1 MAKVNAS
8 KQNGNRLNIGSYS
21 EQELLK
27 FLFQLYRENKNGQIV
42 ELASSIKDRY
52 PQNSK
57 ILDLLAASYSALG
70 YPNQSVSLFKESL
83 NIDPSA
89 AATYYNLGTELN
101 KIEHY
106 NEAIENFKLAIE
118 FHQGFSQAHNNLG
131 LALAGLGRDSE
142 AVESYQIAAD
152 LDPHNTEINYNRGL
166 SLLALNN
173 IEEAAHHFKKHNT
186 EKSESY
192 LLRCYYLL
200 NNRELFEAQLQNI
213 LDKGFANAI
222 IGAVCGDAGLAFNKS
237 IENPFC
243 SKPMEF
249 ILTGD
254 IIAKYAFGKNL
265 LKEIN
270 GILTS
275 DLLPFRQQTLLTNG
289 RQTAGNIFSEN
300 NKSIKNVERLIH
312 SELAH
317 YKSYFATKSDGIITK
332 WPPKYQLFGWLIS
345 FGNGGELEPHIHENG
360 WLSGSIYIYMPEDA
374 VPESGNLVF
383 STSKQKQKQ
392 QATFQKERVLKV
404 ETGRV
409 CLFPSSLYHY
419 TTPFQSNEKRV
430 VLAFDIIPS

>member
-1 MAKVNAS
+1 MAKTNES
-8 KQNGNRLNIGSYS
+8 NHNGSRLGIDSYS
-21 EQELLK
+21 EQDVLK
-27 FLFQLYRENKNGQIV
+27 RLFQLYSENKNGQVV
-42 ELASSIKDRY
+42 ELANLVKDRY
-52 PQNSK
+52 PQNAK
-57 ILDLLAASYSALG
+57 IRDLLAASYSALG
-70 YPNQSVSLFKESL
+70 YPNQSVSWFKESL

-101 KIEHY
+101 KLEY
-106 NEAIENFKLAIE
+106 YDEAITNFKLAIE
-118 FHQGFSQAHNNLG
+118 LHQDFSQAHNNLG

-166 SLLALNN
+166 SLLALNRT
-173 IEEAAHHFKKHNT
+173 EEAAIHFKKHNT
-186 EKSESY
+186 EKSQSY

-265 LKEIN
+265 LTEIN

-289 RQTAGNIFSEN
+289 RQTAGNIFL
-300 NKSIKNVERLIH
+300 K
-312 SELAH
+312 
-317 YKSYFATKSDGIITK
+317 ITK
-332 WPPKYQLFGWLIS
+332 
-345 FGNGGELEPHIHENG
+345 
-360 WLSGSIYIYMPEDA
+360 
-374 VPESGNLVF
+374 V
-383 STSKQKQKQ
+383 
-392 QATFQKERVLKV
+392 
-404 ETGRV
+404 
-409 CLFPSSLYHY
+409 
-419 TTPFQSNEKRV
+419 
-430 VLAFDIIPS
+430 